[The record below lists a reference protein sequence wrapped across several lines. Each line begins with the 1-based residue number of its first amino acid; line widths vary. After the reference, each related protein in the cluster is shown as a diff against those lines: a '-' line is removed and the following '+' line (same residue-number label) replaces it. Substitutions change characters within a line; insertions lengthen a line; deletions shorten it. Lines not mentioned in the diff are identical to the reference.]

1 MRLRLWF
8 VVLGALLLL
17 GLAWAQPQIRSITLE
32 GCKVTKPEAVLE
44 AANISEGMEFN
55 EPKIRQALLE
65 LGLFD
70 SVTVQYES
78 LPNNTVAVTIT
89 VKEKSLPTPTT
100 SMAAKALN
108 LPAAALRCF
117 ENEASNL
124 NLNLRGGFAFSSV
137 LTADLPEWRP
147 NKKASWAQKFVQWQ
161 SSRDGKL
168 KERLTKEL
176 DNYLRRNPS
185 DVEAR
190 LARAVL
196 LTETDKIEQFKEAL
210 SEIQRLLSQHPNL
223 HWAYTL
229 RLSVLTSH
237 AFSLSLFLP
246 AKLPQ
251 SGQISVTATGEFPKL
266 TLEPSKAKWLRGEF
280 SLAISEGERYFR
292 RLPDKRWDKEA
303 VKAAVKFFSDATN
316 ANFLMAMTKT
326 VEEMAEEYGKEFL
339 PPERLIEPVTR
350 YFNDFMRISQIARHF
365 ANDAEVQWAMAVWG
379 LQQVVA
385 GLLAT
390 SLPAIISESDN
401 SDDDNDNQISQFG
414 VAFFAQRNLYRP
426 ALERL
431 GWHLQ
436 RVIALDK
443 KRASKAFALLAIQ
456 RAFMGDFNAA
466 YLAVEKGLQQPQPD
480 EQMLVTAISGL
491 AWTEVIF
498 ATVNRPSEEHEAII
512 SALRHRYSDWVGWL
526 HRSHPFMPYLAF
538 ARAVFRLAENYSPQ
552 AQGEEL
558 NWKSFPEFARQ
569 EALKILQ
576 EAARRNPRSN
586 FAQRVCGLALLLEG
600 EVERALP
607 HLRKAYEL
615 NPVWFPSRYALAL
628 GYLMAGDTEKA
639 LLLFRSKL

>member
-1 MRLRLWF
+1 MRARFEFGVLW
-8 VVLGALLLL
+8 VLMLF
-17 GLAWAQPQIRSITLE
+17 GLAGAQPQIHSITLE

-44 AANISEGMEFN
+44 AANISEGMEFD

-78 LPNNTVAVTIT
+78 LPDNTVAATIT
-89 VKEKSLPTPTT
+89 VKEKSLPTPMT
-100 SMAAKALN
+100 SIAAKALN
-108 LPAAALRCF
+108 LTAAALMCF

-124 NLNLRGGFAFSSV
+124 NLNLRGGFAFRSV
-137 LTADLPEWRP
+137 LTVDLPEWQP
-147 NKKASWAQKFVQWQ
+147 SKKTSWAKKFVQWQ
-161 SSRDGKL
+161 SSHDEKL
-168 KERLTKEL
+168 RKGLIKEL
-176 DNYLRRNPS
+176 DNYLSRNPR

-196 LTETDKIEQFKEAL
+196 LAETEKNEQLKEAL
-210 SEIQRLLSQHPNL
+210 LEFQRLLARHHNL
-223 HWAYTL
+223 HWAYPL

-237 AFSLSLFLP
+237 AFSQSLFLP
-246 AKLPQ
+246 TKLIQ
-251 SGQISVTATGEFPKL
+251 SEQISVTTTGGFSKL
-266 TLEPSKAKWLRGEF
+266 TLEPSEAGWLRGEW
-280 SLAISEGERYFR
+280 SLAVEEGERYFR
-292 RLPDKRWDKEA
+292 QLPDKRWDREA
-303 VKAAVKFFSDATN
+303 IKAAAKFFSDATN
-316 ANFLMAMTKT
+316 ANFLMAMTKS
-326 VEEMAEEYGKEFL
+326 VEEMVEKFGEEFL
-339 PPERLIEPVTR
+339 PPERLIEPATR
-350 YFNDFMRISQIARHF
+350 YLGDFMRISQISQRF
-365 ANDAEVQWAMAVWG
+365 ANDAEVQWTMAVWG
-379 LQQVVA
+379 SQILTSIFV
-385 GLLAT
+385 T
-390 SLPAIISESDN
+390 SLPAVVTEFGN
-401 SDDDNDNQISQFG
+401 SDGDDENQLSRFG
-414 VAFFAQRNLYRP
+414 IAFSIQRNIHRL
-426 ALERL
+426 ALERW

-436 RVIALDK
+436 RVITLYK
-443 KRASKAFALLAIQ
+443 NRASKAFALLAVQ
-456 RAFMGDFNAA
+456 RAVTGDFNAA
-466 YLAVEKGLQQPQPD
+466 RLAIEKGLQQIQPD
-480 EQMLVTAISGL
+480 EQLLATAIGGL
-491 AWTEVIF
+491 AWMEVLF
-498 ATVNRPSEEHEAII
+498 AVANRPSEEHEAII
-512 SALRHRYSDWVGWL
+512 AALRRRYSDWIGWL
-526 HRSHPFMPYLAF
+526 HKSYPSMPYLAF